1 MELDP
6 RFSAI
11 ERRLSKVNNIVAV
24 VSSKGGV
31 GKTLVSTL
39 LAVEL
44 ARRGLKVGLLDLDV
58 TNPTAHIVLGTSIET
73 LPEEEKG
80 VVPPIVAGVKFMS
93 VAYYAGEN
101 PLPLRGH
108 EISSAIREVLT
119 ITRWENLDYLLI
131 DMPPGM
137 SDEFLEVLTYIKTT
151 QLLLIT
157 TPSILSI
164 VSLKRLAKLVQRK
177 IVGIIENMTEKPSQE
192 VLELAEEMGTKYL
205 GNIPYTP
212 EIENHIGNPHKILQ
226 TPFGKALTKIADNF
240 LTQTKFS
247 ST

>member
-11 ERRLSKVNNIVAV
+11 ERRLSRVSNIVAV

-44 ARRGLKVGLLDLDV
+44 ARRRLKVGLLDLDV
-58 TNPTAHIVLGTSIET
+58 TNPTAHIVLGTSIEK

-80 VVPPIVAGVKFMS
+80 VVPPTVAGVKFMS

-137 SDEFLEVLTYIKTT
+137 SDEFLEVLTYIKRA

-157 TPSILSI
+157 TPSLLSI
-164 VSLKRLAKLVQRK
+164 VSLKRLVKLVQRK
-177 IVGIIENMTEKPSQE
+177 IVGIIENMAEKPSQE
-192 VLELAEEMGTKYL
+192 VLKLAEETGAKYL

-212 EIENHIGNPHKILQ
+212 EIENHIGNPHEILQ
-226 TPFGKALTKIADNF
+226 TPFGKALTKIADN
-240 LTQTKFS
+240 LLAQ
-247 ST
+247 